1 MSISSKYLG
10 LHHVSLLVTD
20 LDRSCDF
27 YMRVLGMEEDK
38 SRPDMAFSGMWL
50 MVGKQQIHL
59 LSLDKAASGTAAEHP
74 GLDAHFALSV
84 ADIKI
89 IADILTQEG
98 VQFHNSKSGRKALFC
113 RDPDG
118 NGIEFVE
125 LVN

>member
-20 LDRSCDF
+20 LQRASDF
-27 YMRVLGMEEDK
+27 YLRVLGMKEDK
-38 SRPDMAFSGMWL
+38 SRPDMAFPGMWL

-59 LSLDKAASGTAAEHP
+59 LSLDKAASGTSAVHP

-84 ADIKI
+84 SDINKVE
-89 IADILTQEG
+89 DVLNQEA
-98 VQFHNSKSGRKALFC
+98 VPFHRSKSGRRALFC

-118 NGIEFVE
+118 NGLEFVE
-125 LVN
+125 QII